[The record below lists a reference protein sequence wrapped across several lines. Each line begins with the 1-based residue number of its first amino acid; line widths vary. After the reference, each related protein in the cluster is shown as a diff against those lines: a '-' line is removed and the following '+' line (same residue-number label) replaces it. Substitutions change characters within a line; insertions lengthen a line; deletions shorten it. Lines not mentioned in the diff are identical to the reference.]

1 MGLVARQPRLVT
13 RDNRSTRR
21 APRATHAD
29 NDRHPETPIPA
40 NGHTFRAIEANRN
53 RPGKITCITVRVVRS
68 RSATSTSA
76 SERRVTTFCLTAM
89 SSDDQ
94 PLETRLAQRARLIDR
109 DWRSNQTG
117 IPYCSASRAASRAT
131 ACVAGSVE
139 TTG

>member
-68 RSATSTSA
+68 RSDVDVRFRA
-76 SERRVTTFCLTAM
+76 SCHDLL
-89 SSDDQ
+89 
-94 PLETRLAQRARLIDR
+94 PDR
-109 DWRSNQTG
+109 HVVG
-117 IPYCSASRAASRAT
+117 
-131 ACVAGSVE
+131 
-139 TTG
+139 